1 MGVMGVGGTRGGKLE
16 KVEEGGY
23 IYIYTCACV
32 WMGDGAMK
40 V

>member
-23 IYIYTCACV
+23 IYIYIRVRVCG
-32 WMGDGAMK
+32 WAMER
-40 V
+40 